1 MTRPL
6 TRVVDW
12 GHEYLSEVVHSGD
25 LVVDLTAGTGQ
36 DTLALYKMVG
46 STGQIVAFD
55 IQSQALLATSE
66 RLLVAGAQVRLQQQ
80 DIHPILREPGV
91 DLLQLS
97 HAQVESVLPAAPKAI
112 IANLGYL
119 PGGDKRLTTLP
130 ESTLLALERSCALLA
145 VGGRLAVV
153 VYPGHPGGA
162 EEGAAVT
169 KFCSELDN
177 LKFQVLLMQVCNR
190 PHAPFLFMLEKR
202 SKF

>member
-1 MTRPL
+1 MKRAL
-6 TRVVDW
+6 ARVVDW
-12 GHEYLSEVVHSGD
+12 GHEILSDVVCSGD

-66 RLLVAGAQVRLQQQ
+66 RLIAAGARVRLQQQ
-80 DIHPILREPGV
+80 DIHPVLREPGI
-91 DLLQLS
+91 DLLKMS
-97 HAQVESVLPAAPKAI
+97 HAEVESVLPAAPKGI

-119 PGGDKRLTTLP
+119 PGGDKELTTLP
-130 ESTLLALERSCALLA
+130 GSTLLALERSCALLA

-162 EEGAAVT
+162 EEGTAVT
-169 KFCSELDN
+169 KFCTELDDSR
-177 LKFQVLLMQVCNR
+177 FQVLLMQVCNR
-190 PHAPFLFMLEKR
+190 PQAPFLFVVEKQ
-202 SKF
+202 S

>member
-1 MTRPL
+1 MKRPL

-12 GHEYLSEVVHSGD
+12 GHELLSDVVLSGD

-46 STGQIVAFD
+46 ATGQIVAFD
-55 IQSQALLATSE
+55 IQSQALLTTSE

-80 DIHPILREPGV
+80 DIHPVPREPGI

-97 HAQVESVLPAAPKAI
+97 HTEVESVLPAAPKGI

-119 PGGDKRLTTLP
+119 PGGDKGLTTLSG
-130 ESTLLALERSCALLA
+130 STLLALERSCALLA
-145 VGGRLAVV
+145 VGGRLALV
-153 VYPGHPGGA
+153 VYPGHRGGA

-169 KFCSELDN
+169 KFCTELDD

-190 PHAPFLFMLEKR
+190 AQAPFLFVVEKR
-202 SKF
+202 S